1 MARKLSRREV
11 AQYVAN
17 QLVAGAS
24 PKKMTLQLAAYL
36 IESRRT
42 NELTIMIR
50 DIAMY
55 LSDAGHVSGT
65 ITSARELNAATKKA
79 IEHYAKEKTG
89 AAHIELD
96 TIVDEAVLGGIK
108 LEVPGR
114 EFDSTVA
121 RQLTL
126 LTTRYKKA

>member
-11 AQYVAN
+11 AQYIAN
-17 QLVAGAS
+17 QLIAGAS
-24 PKKMTLQLAAYL
+24 PKKMTLQLAAFL

-65 ITSARELNAATKKA
+65 MTSARELNTATKKA
-79 IEHYAKEKTG
+79 IEQYVKEKTG

-96 TIVDEAVLGGIK
+96 TIVDESVLGGIK

-114 EFDSTVA
+114 EFDSTIA